1 MERIPFGVPRLD
13 RLMEGGPPVGSVVL
27 CSGEAGAGARSF
39 VQTAAIM
46 NALSMADPEAHDL
59 YYGELSAE
67 ARLPEEVHYLSFTS
81 SSDQVRWEIDH
92 LVDGAIS
99 AAFEEITVHDVASLY
114 FEPSP
119 IPRDWYGEAPESI
132 TDLAAGDR
140 EELLARVGHLFS
152 DHAPGSLVVVDSLTD
167 LVGAPGETVDWR
179 DVVVMMR
186 ALSRA
191 ALDWGATVLVHVGG
205 QTLEPTHHG
214 RLVDAATGTLQ
225 FDWESAGNERQRT
238 MIVRSFRGV
247 LAQIEAE
254 DIVQFETEI
263 TDSGFSVSDVRK
275 IR

>member
-1 MERIPFGVPRLD
+1 MERIPFGIRRLD

-27 CSGEAGAGARSF
+27 CSGDAGAGARSF
-39 VQTAAIM
+39 VQTTAIM
-46 NALSMADPEAHDL
+46 NALGLSDPESYDL
-59 YYGELSAE
+59 YYGDLSAE
-67 ARLPEEVHYLSFTS
+67 ARLPDAVHYVSITS
-81 SSDQVRWEIDH
+81 SSGQVRWEIERM
-92 LVDGAIS
+92 VDASIS
-99 AAFEEITVHDVASLY
+99 AAFDEMTVHDLASRY

-119 IPRDWYGEAPESI
+119 IPRDWYGEAAESI
-132 TDLAAGDR
+132 TDLSSGDR
-140 EELLARVGHLFS
+140 EGLLATIGHLFS
-152 DHAPGSLVVVDSLTD
+152 EQAPGSLVVVDSLTD
-167 LVGAPGETVDWR
+167 LAGAPGETADWR

-186 ALSRA
+186 ALTRA
-191 ALDWGATVLVHVGG
+191 ALNWGAVVLVHVDE
-205 QTLEPTHHG
+205 QALEPTQHG
-214 RLVDAATGTLQ
+214 QLVDAATGVLQ